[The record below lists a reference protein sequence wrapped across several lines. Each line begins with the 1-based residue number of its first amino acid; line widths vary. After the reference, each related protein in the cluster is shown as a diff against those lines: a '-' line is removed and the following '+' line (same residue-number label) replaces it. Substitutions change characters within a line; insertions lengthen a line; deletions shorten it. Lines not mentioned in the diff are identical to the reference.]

1 MDNRCNTRSRLKWL
15 LGSVALFLGSV
26 TMASNID
33 AFRPLSYDDRLEAR
47 ALDDIELVV
56 IHATELP
63 DLAMAREYG
72 ERIHYPV
79 TQTGNSGHFYI
90 DRDGTVEQWVSLDRV
105 AHHVAGHNGNS
116 IGIELV
122 SLGRYPNWYESEHQ
136 DWQENITEAQL
147 QALIAL
153 LQDLQRRLPNLAR
166 IAGHDEL
173 DRRFVPASDN
183 PALQVARKLD
193 PGPDF
198 PWDQLMQGIELARLP

>member
-1 MDNRCNTRSRLKWL
+1 
-15 LGSVALFLGSV
+15 
-26 TMASNID
+26 MASNID